1 MGIIN
6 DFFKRFTAKDKNGEN
21 VNVGYVLD
29 GEPKTNEDIE
39 KLFTAFNLS
48 KYFKTIKPLIR
59 PKIDLTLIP
68 DSNIKIGQ
76 SKVGGNP
83 DLTNENK
90 WPKAENNKSMS
101 FIAQMNCEVL
111 SNYDTQ
117 QLLPKNG
124 LISFF
129 YCADQEAWGF
139 APKDKSRF
147 KVLYSVETENLK
159 NITFPND
166 LEEHSIFKSNR
177 IDFESCLSLP
187 TWEEDSIEGI
197 IQDEDDDNYSEVSSG
212 SENQIFG
219 YANCVQAPME
229 LECQLVTNG
238 LFCGD
243 PTGYED
249 PKAKELEKGK
259 SDWILLL
266 QISSEDDK
274 TEMMWGDSGSIYFW
288 IKKQD
293 LLRKNFDNVWC
304 ILQCY

>member
-6 DFFKRFTAKDKNGEN
+6 DFFKRFTAKDKN

-39 KLFTAFNLS
+39 KLFKAFNLS
-48 KYFKTIKPLIR
+48 KYFKTIIPLIR
-59 PKIDLTLIP
+59 PKIELTLIP

-90 WPKAENNKSMS
+90 WPKAENDKSMS
-101 FIAQMNCEVL
+101 FIAQINCEEL

-117 QLLPKNG
+117 QLLPQNG

-139 APKDKSRF
+139 DPKDKSRF
-147 KVLYSVETENLK
+147 KVLYADNTENLK
-159 NITFPND
+159 STKFPND
-166 LEEHSIFKSNR
+166 LEEYSIFKSNR
-177 IDFESCLSLP
+177 IEFENCLSLP
-187 TWEEDSIEGI
+187 TWEEDSIEGV

-249 PKAKELEKGK
+249 PRAKELEKGK

-266 QISSEDDK
+266 QVGSEDDK
-274 TEMMWGDSGSIYFW
+274 TGMMWGDSGNIYFW
-288 IKKQD
+288 IKRQD

>member
-1 MGIIN
+1 MGII
-6 DFFKRFTAKDKNGEN
+6 
-21 VNVGYVLD
+21 
-29 GEPKTNEDIE
+29 KTNEDLE
-39 KLFTAFNLS
+39 KLFKAFNLS

-68 DSNIKIGQ
+68 NSNIKIGQ

-90 WPKAENNKSMS
+90 WPKAENDKSMS
-101 FIAQMNCEVL
+101 FIAQINCGEL

-139 APKDKSRF
+139 DPKDKSRF
-147 KVLYSVETENLK
+147 KVLYTENTENLK
-159 NITFPND
+159 STKFPND
-166 LEEHSIFKSNR
+166 LEEHSIFKSNH
-177 IDFESCLSLP
+177 IKFESCLSIP
-187 TWEEDSIEGI
+187 TWDEDSIEGI
-197 IQDEDDDNYSEVSSG
+197 IQDEDDDNYDEVSRG

-219 YANCVQAPME
+219 YANLIQGSME

-243 PTGYED
+243 STGYED

-259 SDWILLL
+259 RDWILLL
-266 QISSEDDK
+266 QIGSEDDK
-274 TEMMWGDSGSIYFW
+274 TEMMWGDSGRIYFW

>member
-1 MGIIN
+1 MGRIN
-6 DFFKRFTAKDKNGEN
+6 DFFKRFTYKDKNGEN
-21 VNVGYVLD
+21 VNVSYVLD

-90 WPKAENNKSMS
+90 WPKTENKKSMS
-101 FIAQMNCEVL
+101 FIAQINCEEL
-111 SNYDTQ
+111 TKYDTQ
-117 QLLPKNG
+117 QLLPKKG

-139 APKDKSRF
+139 DPKDKSRF
-147 KVLYSVETENLK
+147 KVLYTENIENLK
-159 NITFPND
+159 STKFPND
-166 LEEHSIFKSNR
+166 LEQHSIFKSNQ
-177 IDFESCLSLP
+177 IKFESCLSIP
-187 TWEEDSIEGI
+187 AWEEDSIEGV

-219 YANCVQAPME
+219 YANLIQGSME

-238 LFCGD
+238 LYCGD

-249 PKAKELEKGK
+249 PKEKELEKGK
-259 SDWILLL
+259 KDWILLL
-266 QISSEDDK
+266 QIGSEDDK
-274 TEMMWGDSGSIYFW
+274 TGMMWGDSGKIYFW

-293 LLRKNFDNVWC
+293 LISKNFDNVWC